1 MVGYGPTT
9 LSDNSIHIFFSIYT
23 ILGAYPDYLSR
34 TNFIN
39 QALSGFKIPPNKLI
53 FSKHPIGFKKIII
66 PSQKYGFGYLE
77 NPDDIF
83 LDFIQKF
90 KFKHITPPGF
100 ENADKVYVSRTKLP
114 EADSKIV
121 GESLFEEY
129 LISEGYKIFHPEEFS
144 LFQQLT
150 VYENAKKII
159 FCDGSA
165 AHSCILLPNL
175 QADLAVIIRSKGSLI
190 KNNPRFRQFCGYGKY
205 VLWIDALKEQY
216 QFGMP
221 ITFALSTADWYQVS
235 VSLQKQDFV
244 IKPFYQF
251 NNINYPELVR
261 RDLVKF
267 IREISSLPGFIDF
280 MMNLGTVH
288 RKE

>member
-1 MVGYGPTT
+1 V
-9 LSDNSIHIFFSIYT
+9 
-23 ILGAYPDYLSR
+23 
-34 TNFIN
+34 
-39 QALSGFKIPPNKLI
+39 LSGFKIPPDRLI
-53 FSKHPIGFKKIII
+53 FSKQPIEFERIVI

-77 NPDDIF
+77 NPDDVF
-83 LDFIQKF
+83 LDFIKKF

-100 ENADKVYVSRTKLP
+100 ENADKIYVSRSKLP

-129 LISEGYKIFHPEEFS
+129 LISEGYKIFHPQNYS

-175 QADLAVIIRSKGSLI
+175 QADLAVIIRYKGSLI
-190 KNNPRFRQFCGYGKY
+190 KNNPRFRQFFGYRKY

-221 ITFALSTADWYQVS
+221 ITFALSTADWYQAS
-235 VSLQKQDFV
+235 VSLKKKDFV

-261 RDLVKF
+261 RDLAKF
-267 IREISSLPGFIDF
+267 IREISSLPDFIDF
-280 MMNLGTVH
+280 MMNLDTVH